1 MAKGIWGIDVS
12 RFSVKA
18 VRLEESKEGVR
29 LTDVDVI
36 PYKATGRLE
45 EADLEGRIVEA
56 LKDLKFSRKIGGER
70 VALSLP
76 THSSFNR
83 LVKLPP
89 VEDVVKAVHY
99 EAQAQIPFSLDQV
112 VWGYQMVERQYQP
125 GEEKEVILVALKRE
139 IIDNFLKSIEEVGL
153 NVEHIQLS
161 PIALYN
167 FLVADQDVSQPMI
180 VLEMGADNSSLIV
193 IEGERFWVRNIPISG
208 NDVTKAIME
217 AFSLPHEK
225 AEALKVN
232 ALQSPHVEK
241 IYQTIVPVY
250 KNIVSEIHR
259 SLGYYKSM
267 SKNAKFDRIM
277 LLGNGTKALNFQ
289 RFMGQALQIQPV
301 RIQKL
306 NTVGLAGS
314 VDPRVLNANLQSM
327 GAALGLALQG
337 LGRTRNRVNL
347 LPAEFLKKK
356 QVKKKY
362 PVVAAAAAIL
372 YVVLFFAMS
381 RMDAKIKSLE
391 AVKRSLEQAQA
402 AAMEV
407 SEAHKAKSNVGELKA
422 AYDLLGS
429 IANDRTPIRNAME
442 LLFANFPDNS
452 DPKIPDHLKL
462 WLLDL
467 RAELKEDMGA
477 GAGGGAPRLVVS
489 PKRWFQIAMDVAI
502 TVYPIPKVTATH
514 GSGAARGADEAR
526 DVVNKQLFPGGFEA
540 FQKRLASY
548 NLRVRDNVVVSPT
561 DKLEDLR
568 KEDDGGMRGPGIGH
582 GTERFWRV
590 VITFGIEPI
599 PPSENPVSD
608 GQKVDGNPPDARKE
622 R

>member
-12 RFSVKA
+12 RYSVKA
-18 VRLEESKEGVR
+18 VRLEESREGVR

-36 PYKATGRLE
+36 PYKTTGRLE

-56 LKDLKFSRKIGGER
+56 LKDLKFSRKIGGEK

-83 LVKLPP
+83 LIKLPP

-112 VWGYQMVERQYQP
+112 VWGYQMVERQYAP

-139 IIDNFLKSIEEVGL
+139 IIDNFLKSIDPVGL
-153 NVEHIQLS
+153 NIEHIQLS

-208 NDVTKAIME
+208 NDITKAIME
-217 AFSLPHEK
+217 AFNLPHDK

-267 SKNAKFDRIM
+267 SKQAKFDRIM

-301 RIQKL
+301 RIQQL
-306 NTVGLAGS
+306 NTIGLAGS

-327 GAALGLALQG
+327 GTALGLALQG
-337 LGRTRNRVNL
+337 LGRTRNHVNL
-347 LPAEFLKKK
+347 LPPEFLKKK
-356 QVKKKY
+356 QVRRKY
-362 PVVAAAAAIL
+362 PVVAVAVAIL
-372 YVVLFFAMS
+372 YAVLFFAMS
-381 RMDAKIKSLE
+381 RMDAKLRTLDG
-391 AVKRSLEQAQA
+391 VKRSLEQAAQEA
-402 AAMEV
+402 LEV
-407 SEAHKAKSNVGELKA
+407 AELHKAKSGIGELRA

-429 IANDRTPIRNAME
+429 LANDRTPIRNALE
-442 LLFANFPDNS
+442 LLLANFPDNN
-452 DPKIPDHLKL
+452 DPRIPDHQKVWLVDLK
-462 WLLDL
+462 
-467 RAELKEDMGA
+467 AELKEEMGA
-477 GAGGGAPRLVVS
+477 GAGGANPRLMVS
-489 PKRWFQIAMDVAI
+489 PKRLFQIAMDVAI
-502 TVYPIPKVTATH
+502 TIHPVPKVTADPG
-514 GSGAARGADEAR
+514 GSAARGADEAR
-526 DVVNKQLFPGGFEA
+526 DIVKNQLFPGGFEA
-540 FQKRLASY
+540 FQAKLASY
-548 NLRVRDNVVVSPT
+548 NLRVRDTIVVSPT
-561 DKLEDLR
+561 DKLENLR
-568 KEDDGGMRGPGIGH
+568 KEDDAGVRGH
-582 GTERFWRV
+582 GVGLERFWRV
-590 VITFGIEPI
+590 VVGFSIESI
-599 PPSENPVSD
+599 PPADQQASV
-608 GQKVDGNPPDARKE
+608 GQRVGDNPPEAGKAR
-622 R
+622 

>member
-12 RFSVKA
+12 RYSIKA
-18 VRLEESKEGVR
+18 VRLEEGKEGVR
-29 LTDVDVI
+29 LTDIDVI

-56 LKDLKFSRKIGGER
+56 LKDLKFSRKIGGEK

-76 THSSFNR
+76 IHSSFNR

-89 VEDVVKAVHY
+89 VEDLVKAVHY
-99 EAQAQIPFSLDQV
+99 EAQQQIPFSLDQV
-112 VWGYQMVERQYQP
+112 VWGYQMVERQYAP
-125 GEEKEVILVALKRE
+125 GEEKEVILIALKRE
-139 IIDNFLKSIEEVGL
+139 IIDNFLKSIEQVGL
-153 NVEHIQLS
+153 NVECIQLS

-208 NDVTKAIME
+208 NDITKAIME
-217 AFSLPHEK
+217 AFNLPHDK

-241 IYQTIVPVY
+241 IYRTVVPVY

-259 SLGYYKSM
+259 SLGFYKSM
-267 SKNAKFDRIM
+267 SRQAKFDRIM

-301 RIQKL
+301 RIQQL
-306 NTVGLAGS
+306 NTIGLAGS
-314 VDPRVLNANLQSM
+314 VDPRALNANLQSM
-327 GAALGLALQG
+327 GTALGLALQG

-362 PVVAAAAAIL
+362 PVVVAAVAIL

-381 RMDAKIKSLE
+381 RMDAKLKTLDG
-391 AVKRSLEQAQA
+391 VRRSLEQASQ

-407 SEAHKAKSNVGELKA
+407 SELYKAKSNIGDLKA

-429 IANDRTPIRNAME
+429 LANDRTPIRNALE
-442 LLFANFPDNS
+442 LLLANFPDNS
-452 DPKIPDHLKL
+452 DPRIPDHMKV
-462 WLLDL
+462 WLIDL

-477 GAGGGAPRLVVS
+477 GAGGAPPRPMVS
-489 PKRWFQIAMDVAI
+489 PKRYFQIAMDVAI
-502 TVYPIPKVTATH
+502 TTHPVPKVTADP
-514 GSGAARGADEAR
+514 GGAAVRGADEAR
-526 DVVNKQLFPGGFEA
+526 DIVKNQLFPGGFESFHA
-540 FQKRLASY
+540 TLASY
-548 NLRVRDNVVVSPT
+548 NLKVRDTIVVSPT

-568 KEDDGGMRGPGIGH
+568 KEDETGMRGPIT

-590 VITFGIEPI
+590 VVGFSIEPI
-599 PPSENPVSD
+599 SQGDHQTSHGP
-608 GQKVDGNPPDARKE
+608 KTDGNRADAGKDR
-622 R
+622 